1 MEIDVKINIKD
12 VQKELTRIH
21 TQQLP
26 YAVSLALNETANDV
40 AKDLTDEM
48 PRYLDRPTPFTLS
61 TFMTKSGKFKGTRAR
76 KTNLR
81 ASIIPGEIQE
91 KYLAWQV
98 YGGKQLPKK
107 QAILV
112 PTLKAPKDRFGNISR
127 ATRKRYAQP
136 AGNLFHAGQRED
148 KEPGVYRRTRKKV
161 VEMLA
166 AYEPFTEYQPRF
178 PMYKIAQRSVNKH
191 FSLNMT
197 IAIRRA
203 IQTAR

>member
-1 MEIDVKINIKD
+1 MEVKVNINIKE
-12 VQKELTRIH
+12 VQKELSDIH
-21 TQQLP
+21 RNQLP
-26 YAVSLALNETANDV
+26 YAVSLALNATANDV
-40 AKDLTDEM
+40 AKQITDEM
-48 PRYLDRPTPFTLS
+48 PRYLDRPNPFTLPA
-61 TFMTKSGKFKGTRAR
+61 FMTKAGRFRGTRAR

-112 PTLKAPKDRFGNISR
+112 PTLKAPKDRYGNISR
-127 ATRKRYAQP
+127 ATRKKYAKP

-178 PMYKIAQRSVNKH
+178 PMYKIAERSVSKH

-197 IAIRRA
+197 MAIRRA

>member
-1 MEIDVKINIKD
+1 MEVKVNINIKE
-12 VQKELTRIH
+12 VQKELSDIH
-21 TQQLP
+21 RNQLP
-26 YAVSLALNETANDV
+26 YAVSLALNATANDV
-40 AKDLTDEM
+40 AKQITDEM
-48 PRYLDRPTPFTLS
+48 PRYLDRPNPFTL
-61 TFMTKSGKFKGTRAR
+61 TAFMTKAGRFRGTRAR

-112 PTLKAPKDRFGNISR
+112 PTLKAPKDRYGNISR
-127 ATRKRYAQP
+127 ATRKKYAKP

-178 PMYKIAQRSVNKH
+178 PMYKIAQRSVNRN

-197 IAIRRA
+197 MAIRKA